1 MKFHILAGLLFAG
14 LAWSA
19 QADDADSSS
28 AARAEIAAEKSV
40 AAESQIGTER
50 ATDMLTVV
58 TARMGAKL
66 EARLERAM
74 SGHDNARDLPER
86 LLVSTH

>member
-1 MKFHILAGLLFAG
+1 MKFQILASLLLAG

-19 QADDADSSS
+19 QADDADNGL
-28 AARAEIAAEKSV
+28 AAAAEITADKPAAQ
-40 AAESQIGTER
+40 ESQIGTER
-50 ATDMLTVV
+50 AADTLTVV

-74 SGHDNARDLPER
+74 SGHNDARDLPEK